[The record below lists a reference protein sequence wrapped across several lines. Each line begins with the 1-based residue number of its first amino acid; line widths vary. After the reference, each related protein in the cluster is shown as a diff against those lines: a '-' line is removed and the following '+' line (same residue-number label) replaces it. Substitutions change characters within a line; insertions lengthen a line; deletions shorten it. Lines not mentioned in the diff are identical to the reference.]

1 MVNGKWDTR
10 GITNPDLKKILFCQ
24 ADYFVSTGIQEK
36 FQRTQK

>member
-1 MVNGKWDTR
+1 MVNETLEW
-10 GITNPDLKKILFCQ
+10 INNPDLKKTLFCQ